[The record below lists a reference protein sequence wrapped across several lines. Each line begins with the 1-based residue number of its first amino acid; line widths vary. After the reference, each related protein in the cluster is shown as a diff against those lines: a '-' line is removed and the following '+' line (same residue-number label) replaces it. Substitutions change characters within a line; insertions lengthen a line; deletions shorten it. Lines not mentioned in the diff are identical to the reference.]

1 MVVMT
6 RSHGQEAIKRLIT
19 ASDSTF
25 YLVSSTNPRN
35 SYKILWHRYPSISRA
50 GLAIKIDILV
60 PPTLNIPFVEP
71 HLITTRDSLPTMPLL
86 PLLLLKLQGWD
97 DHRLS
102 AYENQRIKKYGYAE
116 DVEELLAIALREGVG
131 KYDDPWLPSI
141 FTMLGESRISSF
153 VRENPGTRGSW
164 RQIGFQC

>member
-6 RSHGQEAIKRLIT
+6 RSYNEEVIKRLIT

-35 SYKILWHRYPSISRA
+35 SYKILWYRYPSISRA

-60 PPTLNIPFVEP
+60 PPTLDIPFVEP
-71 HLITTRDSLPTMPLL
+71 HLITTRNSLPIMPLL

-102 AYENQRIKKYGYAE
+102 AYNDKRMKKYVYAE

-131 KYDDPWLPSI
+131 RYDDPWLPST
-141 FTMLGESRISSF
+141 FEMRGELRISSF
-153 VRENPGTRGSW
+153 VTENPGTKGSW
-164 RQIGFQC
+164 IQIGFLC